1 VDKHELVSLINDNFN
16 VGAKI
21 LQSQSGNPI
30 NRALA
35 TNKLL
40 NSKLNIPDIADQI
53 KTIASSDD

>member
-1 VDKHELVSLINDNFN
+1 PV
-16 VGAKI
+16 
-21 LQSQSGNPI
+21 

-53 KTIASSDD
+53 KTIASSND